1 MNGVAFSP
9 DGRLVASW
17 SDDHSAR
24 LHDLRTGEA
33 RVLEGHGDEVWSL
46 AFSADG
52 ALAVTAGKD
61 ATLRVWDTATGAPR
75 HTLSAGQQPFSRASF
90 LAGGERLVSLGGD
103 RALRVWELSSGRSRV
118 LADER
123 VRVVFAADHRHALS
137 SGPDGRL
144 ALHDLLAGTTVAAP
158 PALRVLDDRKRV
170 GPASPMSLSDD
181 GALVVAGTS
190 SLEFTLGD
198 KPMPGRVFLAA
209 IKP

>member
-1 MNGVAFSP
+1 MRVAGRARRGVREREAADAREHGLWPALRGHTGLVNGVAFSP

-90 LAGGERLVSLGGD
+90 LAGGERLVSLWHDIDARGA
-103 RALRVWELSSGRSRV
+103 AL
-118 LADER
+118 
-123 VRVVFAADHRHALS
+123 FASARPYL
-137 SGPDGRL
+137 GEVGNW
-144 ALHDLLAGTTVAAP
+144 LLARSA
-158 PALRVLDDRKRV
+158 
-170 GPASPMSLSDD
+170 
-181 GALVVAGTS
+181 
-190 SLEFTLGD
+190 
-198 KPMPGRVFLAA
+198 LAA
-209 IKP
+209 FGSSSSAASSPRTRERSSSWRVSPRRRSGASHRWP